1 MKPRTRSLI
10 LVAIIAAALAGLGL
24 LYAYTHRSRTV
35 KAYYRLERSW
45 ADRPRFQRAEKAL
58 ERLEP
63 FLCRVGLLGPARI
76 QVQPNISYLL
86 DPRDL
91 VPLTILRTGDWQ
103 PEVWDATASS
113 LSEGSVYFDVGAH
126 IGYFTMK
133 AAAQVGKTGR
143 VVAFEPNP
151 ETLLLLRD
159 NVKANHFDNVI
170 VEPIACTDH
179 DQTLTLYAASIA
191 NTGAS
196 SLARDNATISAEA
209 PRAFTVRGRPIDDVV
224 RELGLTRVDAIKID
238 VEGAEVGVLRG
249 ALNTLKRFHPK
260 VVAEVVARQLASF
273 NTTPEELVA
282 FMRDAGYHQSR
293 PLNPEK
299 TDWEW
304 TAQELGS
311 LIRVADPSVTGQLI
325 EGFHGLEQ
333 NTWRWT
339 AKNFRVTL
347 KPPAG
352 ADKVGARL
360 MLHFIFPDV
369 SLQKLKSMTVS
380 AKIDGIELPSQT
392 FTTSGDHEYRAD
404 VRIPPTNKGAVNVD
418 FMLDK
423 AIAPTQAD
431 PRELGVIVTS
441 IGLET
446 K

>member
-1 MKPRTRSLI
+1 MKPRTRRLF
-10 LVAIIAAALAGLGL
+10 LVATITAAIAGLGL

-35 KAYYRLERSW
+35 KAFYRLERSW
-45 ADRPRFQRAEKAL
+45 ADRPRFQQAEKTL

-63 FLCRVGLLGPARI
+63 FLCGVGLLGPARI
-76 QVQPNISYLL
+76 QVEPHISYVL

-91 VPLTILRTGDWQ
+91 VPLTILRTGEWQ
-103 PEVWDATASS
+103 PEVWNATASS

-126 IGYFTMK
+126 IGYFSMK
-133 AAAQVGKTGR
+133 AAQKVGKTGL

-159 NVKANHFDNVI
+159 NVTANHFDNVI
-170 VEPIACTDH
+170 VEPIACTDRE
-179 DQTLTLYAASIA
+179 QTLTLYAASII

-196 SLARDNATISAEA
+196 SLARDNANISLEA
-209 PRAFTVRGRPIDDVV
+209 PRPFTVRGRPIDDVV

-249 ALNTLKRFHPK
+249 ALDTLKRFHPK

-273 NTTPEELVA
+273 QTTPEELA
-282 FMRDAGYHQSR
+282 ALMHSAGYNQSR

-304 TAQELGS
+304 TAQELAS
-311 LIRVADPSVTGQLI
+311 LVRVADPAAESQLI
-325 EGFHGLEQ
+325 QGFHALEQ
-333 NTWRWT
+333 NAWRWT
-339 AKNFRVTL
+339 AKNFTVAL

-352 ADKVGARL
+352 TDRL
-360 MLHFIFPDV
+360 VLRFIFPEV
-369 SLQKLKSMTVS
+369 SLQRLKSMTIS
-380 AKIDGIELPSQT
+380 ARIDGIALPPQT
-392 FTTSGDHEYRAD
+392 FTTSGAHEYRAD
-404 VRIPPTNKGAVNVD
+404 APTPVLNKEAVNVD

-423 AIAPTQAD
+423 AIARTQAD

-441 IGLET
+441 IGFEA

>member
-1 MKPRTRSLI
+1 ML
-10 LVAIIAAALAGLGL
+10 LAIIVAAVAGLGL

-45 ADRPRFQRAEKAL
+45 ADRPHFQRAEKAL
-58 ERLEP
+58 EGLEP

-76 QVQPNISYLL
+76 QVQPNISYVL

-103 PEVWDATASS
+103 PEVWNATASS

-159 NVKANHFDNVI
+159 NVKANRFDNVI
-170 VEPIACTDH
+170 VEPVACTDRE
-179 DQTLTLYAASIA
+179 QTLTLYAASIA

-196 SLARDNATISAEA
+196 SLARDNANISAEP
-209 PRAFTVRGRPIDDVV
+209 PRPFSVRGRPIDDVV

-273 NTTPEELVA
+273 QTTPEELA
-282 FMRDAGYHQSR
+282 ALMRDAGYNQSR

-304 TAQELGS
+304 TAQELS
-311 LIRVADPSVTGQLI
+311 SVVRVADPSAASQLI

-339 AKNFRVTL
+339 AKNFKVAL

-352 ADKVGARL
+352 AYRAGASL
-360 MLHFIFPDV
+360 VLHFIFPEV
-369 SLQKLKSMTVS
+369 SLQRLKSITLS
-380 AKIDGIELPSQT
+380 AKIDGIALRPES
-392 FTTSGDHEYRAD
+392 FTAAGDHEYRAD
-404 VRIPPTNKGAVNVD
+404 VPMQVLKKGAVNVD

-423 AIAPTQAD
+423 TISPTQAD
-431 PRELGVIVTS
+431 PRELGVIATS
-441 IGLET
+441 VGLET